1 MAIDFDRTFD
11 RTYLRYLRT
20 VRNSTLTRDE
30 IADMCAI
37 YMAFDRAAR
46 ALDRVTVSTV
56 ELTRQVS
63 ALQVQHSVKQA
74 IRDAAQA
81 AREQRRQLAQT
92 GARERHARDPR
103 QADKA
108 KIEECWKKWQ
118 CNPER
123 YGGKAAFARAM
134 LDKYGN
140 LKSQKKI
147 EDWCRA
153 WEKATVKPYQSVALR
168 ALIKKT

>member
-46 ALDRVTVSTV
+46 ALDRVTVSNA

-63 ALQVQHSVKQA
+63 ALQEQHSVKQA

-81 AREQRRQLAQT
+81 AGEPEADIQTETGERENEQIARRRA
-92 GARERHARDPR
+92 ARR
-103 QADKA
+103 
-108 KIEECWKKWQ
+108 
-118 CNPER
+118 
-123 YGGKAAFARAM
+123 G
-134 LDKYGN
+134 
-140 LKSQKKI
+140 
-147 EDWCRA
+147 
-153 WEKATVKPYQSVALR
+153 
-168 ALIKKT
+168 

>member
-46 ALDRVTVSTV
+46 ALDRVTVSNA

-63 ALQVQHSVKQA
+63 ALQEQHSVKQA

-81 AREQRRQLAQT
+81 AGEPPKPTFKPRPGSGRMSKSR
-92 GARERHARDPR
+92 GAERPG
-103 QADKA
+103 ADRLSYPSSYRP
-108 KIEECWKKWQ
+108 KKFD
-118 CNPER
+118 R
-123 YGGKAAFARAM
+123 
-134 LDKYGN
+134 
-140 LKSQKKI
+140 
-147 EDWCRA
+147 
-153 WEKATVKPYQSVALR
+153 
-168 ALIKKT
+168 